1 MRFNL
6 LHIIYFGTIYL
17 GISTLAVP
25 ALAAE
30 EKAKQVP
37 SLASSVVSVILALI
51 FIIAIIVA
59 CAWLLK
65 RMGGGG
71 FQKSAGIE
79 VKASHMLGAKER
91 LVIVKVDGRHLL
103 LGVTPQSINKLDEL
117 SDDCITVEAPT
128 QMSFQDAFST
138 QLKKMIGKNHEK

>member
-6 LHIIYFGTIYL
+6 QKFIYLSIIYL
-17 GISTLAVP
+17 GFSTLAIP
-25 ALAAE
+25 AIAAE
-30 EKAKQVP
+30 EKARQVP
-37 SLASSVVSVILALI
+37 TLASSVISVILALI

-71 FQKSAGIE
+71 FHKSAAIE
-79 VKASHMLGAKER
+79 MKASHMLGAKER
-91 LVIVKVDGRHLL
+91 LVIIKVDGRHLL

-128 QMSFQDAFST
+128 QISFQDAFST